1 MTGGKVL
8 VITGASS
15 GIGRALAEQAVRS
28 GYNVFAVGRRSERLE
43 ELRAALGTAAG
54 SLATLS
60 LDLRSPQAAT
70 TIVNGALER
79 FGRIDV
85 IVNNA
90 GSGAVGRAIDQSDD
104 ALREQFETHV
114 IVPVQLARE
123 ARAALQ
129 STRGQV
135 FFVGSGVAR
144 IPIGNFGVYPS
155 AKAAMRSVT
164 RIIRNELRPEGIAV
178 TYVDPGV
185 VATDFHTRL
194 GYRPP
199 DTAVSP
205 QLVARK
211 ILGAVATRPAVLN
224 AVPWQTAAVAIGEHF
239 PALVDA
245 ILERVP
251 ALSGVER
258 MVEAKPAPASLAQ
271 IPAPENASD
280 TSGDAPASAL
290 QEALAPVASRMRRLK
305 LSDDFVHSLL
315 IPGVELE
322 PSEIALRW
330 TGMPNKN
337 ERAVV
342 HEVLEALADGSFLER
357 LPESRYRVVR
367 APEN

>member
-1 MTGGKVL
+1 MTGAKVL

-15 GIGRALAEQAVRS
+15 GIGRALAERAVRS

-43 ELRAALGTAAG
+43 ELRAALGAAAA

-60 LDLRSPQAAT
+60 LDLRAPNAAT
-70 TIVNGALER
+70 TIVRGALER

-90 GSGAVGRAIDQSDD
+90 GSGAVGRAVDQSDD

-129 STRGQV
+129 ATHGQV

-185 VATDFHTRL
+185 VASEFHTRL

-199 DTAVSP
+199 DLAVSP
-205 QLVARK
+205 QSVARK
-211 ILGAVATRPAVLN
+211 ILDAVATRPAVLN
-224 AVPWQTAAVAIGEHF
+224 AVPWQTAAVAFGEHF

-245 ILERVP
+245 LLERVP
-251 ALSGVER
+251 ALAGTDRLVE
-258 MVEAKPAPASLAQ
+258 VKPAPA
-271 IPAPENASD
+271 APEALVH
-280 TSGDAPASAL
+280 APTAL
-290 QEALAPVASRMRRLK
+290 EAALAPVVSRMRRLK
-305 LSDDFVHSLL
+305 LSPEFVRSLL
-315 IPGVELE
+315 VPGTELE
-322 PSEIALRW
+322 PAEIALRW

-337 ERAVV
+337 ERALV
-342 HEVLEALADGSFLER
+342 HEVLEALSGSGFLER
-357 LPESRYRVVR
+357 LPESRYRVLR
-367 APEN
+367 AADGDT